1 MSLPS
6 CRFILGAVADEFGVL
21 VTDLLA
27 HRRTRH
33 VARPRMVA
41 FWIAQK
47 TTALSYPVL
56 GDQFDR
62 DHTTVMHG
70 VAKVDVEL
78 RGNPKLRGKVLRV
91 LQRIERMQRH

>member
-1 MSLPS
+1 MTRPS

-47 TTALSYPVL
+47 TTSLSYTHI
-56 GDQFDR
+56 GKAFER

-70 VAKVDVEL
+70 VERVDVEL